1 MGKEGFALGSGHC
14 ERGADSSQVCE
25 FGVQVGYALLGGHHK
40 PAWMEALLS
49 EKFFVACVTHEAA
62 RKNEKNIFCLDCCKS
77 ICPHCLP
84 AHPTHRLL
92 QVRRYVYHDVIRLDD
107 LEKLI
112 DCSYVQSYTINSAK
126 VVFLNQR
133 PQSRPFKGS
142 GNICGTCERILQEP
156 YHYCSLACKV
166 DHTVKQ
172 GKDLSQYLR
181 RCETLPLSDFVF
193 TQFEGLKADN
203 GDLEDGQ
210 MTPNSIL
217 DNPLSS
223 GSSASGTVGCK
234 TTGCTATTDFVKKKR
249 SGLITQAFSPIT
261 EIVASVS
268 RRKGTPQ
275 RSPLY

>member
-1 MGKEGFALGSGHC
+1 MGGSGHEC
-14 ERGADSSQVCE
+14 DEIRG
-25 FGVQVGYALLGGHHK
+25 GLQVGYALQHQK
-40 PAWMEALLS
+40 PAWMQGLLS
-49 EKFFVACVTHEAA
+49 EKFFVGCGTHDSA
-62 RKNEKNIFCLDCCKS
+62 RKNEKNIYCLDCCKS

-84 AHPTHRLL
+84 AHLTHRLL

-107 LEKLI
+107 LVKLI

-142 GNICGTCERILQEP
+142 GNMCGTCERILQEP
-156 YHYCSLACKV
+156 YFYCSLACKV
-166 DHTVKQ
+166 DHIVNQ
-172 GKDLSQYLR
+172 GKDLSRYLHK
-181 RCETLPLSDFVF
+181 CEILPLSDFVF
-193 TQFEGLKADN
+193 TQLESLKSDA
-203 GDLEDGQ
+203 GDLDDGQ
-210 MTPNSIL
+210 MTPNSIF

-234 TTGCTATTDFVKKKR
+234 TLACTATTDFVKKKR
-249 SGLITQAFSPIT
+249 SGLISQDFPATP
-261 EIVASVS
+261 EVVASLS